1 MNTLSRLASVSALAL
16 LSFAAQADLGC
27 NDCEY
32 VYNSGRYL
40 GTYWP
45 GDRGTFG
52 NRNIAAEIG
61 NATEFDNHWV
71 FDLNDNATAT
81 LTITTKPSTALAPPV
96 FAVEI
101 YSYVGGSRVAF
112 SCTIDFSVLTT
123 PILSKETTT
132 RRWTATLALV
142 PGTYLIRFSGGT
154 RATGESAYT
163 GVITFKR

>member
-1 MNTLSRLASVSALAL
+1 MKILSRLASVSALAL

-52 NRNIAAEIG
+52 NRDIAAEIG

-81 LTITTKPSTALAPPV
+81 LTITTKPVTALAPPV

-101 YSYVGGSRVAF
+101 YTYVAGTCSVR
-112 SCTIDFSVLTT
+112 CTIDFSVLTT

-132 RRWTATLALV
+132 RRWTATISLV
-142 PGTYLIRFSGGT
+142 PGTYLIRLSGAT
-154 RATGESAYT
+154 RSTGESAYT